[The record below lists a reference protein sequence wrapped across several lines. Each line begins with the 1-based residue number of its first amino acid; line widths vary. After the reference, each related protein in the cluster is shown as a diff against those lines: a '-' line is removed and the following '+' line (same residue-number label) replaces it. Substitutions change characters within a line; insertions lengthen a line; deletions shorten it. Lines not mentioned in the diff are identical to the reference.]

1 MVVYVWGW
9 GWGEGGRGRMRE
21 RVMDGST
28 KSCRKGT
35 VVG

>member
-1 MVVYVWGW
+1 MCVG
-9 GWGEGGRGRMRE
+9 GGGERRGRGRLRE